1 MKVRNDAFDA
11 VKGFLI
17 VLVVLGHV
25 LLGSINENLNREII
39 YFFHMPLFL
48 AITGF
53 FISEKIIH
61 LSFFNIIKK
70 YWTRLIIPYLVAFVF
85 YNFLMFHLGGE
96 ILSFKYLVSK
106 ILYPYYHLWYIPA
119 VILFIFYLKLLGLI
133 YKKWKVIYCVL
144 LCLFFMVTVF
154 FESYSQ
160 YGLFD
165 NVIYKLIGL
174 KHFYYFFF
182 YFYTGYFLGK
192 NKINIPIDI
201 VIVVLVVSVMVYGN
215 TSLNILSGF
224 GKVIANISIIYL
236 VINLCSSEFSIRY
249 KSTIFSIIGRLSLPI
264 YLWHVAPLLVLKSFH
279 LSNEIYYSTSVIVF
293 VCCVFILRKLEG
305 KNKHIDLLVFGKV
318 QNP

>member
-53 FISEKIIH
+53 FISEKVIH
-61 LSFFNIIKK
+61 LSLFNIIKK
-70 YWTRLIIPYLVAFVF
+70 YWDRLIIPYLVAFVF
-85 YNFLMFHLGGE
+85 YTFLIFYFSGE
-96 ILSFKYLVSK
+96 FFSFKYLVSK

-119 VILFIFYLKLLGLI
+119 VILFVFYLKLLDFL
-133 YKKWKVIYCVL
+133 YKKWEVIFYVL
-144 LCLFFMVTVF
+144 LLLFFMISVF
-154 FESYSQ
+154 FESYGQS
-160 YGLFD
+160 D
-165 NVIYKLIGL
+165 ISEKLIYIIFGD
-174 KHFYYFFF
+174 KRFYYFFF
-182 YFYTGYFLGK
+182 YFYTGYFLSK

-201 VIVVLVVSVMVYGN
+201 VIVVFVVSVMGYGN

-236 VINLCSSEFSIRY
+236 VIKSCSSEFSIRY

-279 LSNEIYYSTSVIVF
+279 LSNEIYYSISVIVF

-305 KNKHIDLLVFGKV
+305 KNKHIDLLVFGKI